1 MHPLLPRSF
10 VVTFQRALCCSL
22 LFLCGEPPTAQCSVL
37 SSDLPRSCQGHP
49 PRCVLGWLCCGREWL
64 CPCGC
69 HTALHVCTLA
79 VHSQPEAPLCPPSL
93 SSIFLVN
100 RCVAGRFLWTLWGGL
115 YSFSFSPCLLSRF
128 LVCCVSM
135 EGSSLYKLLCLNS
148 VQPWAGFSFPCGA
161 PPLNIYRKFMSSLD
175 LLNKCPFLGWP
186 LRTASKLSGL
196 LCGTRG
202 GLCPWLCGGYHV
214 AGEPTPQEMSK
225 AGSDSD
231 WALPSSPQVH
241 LSTQLPERS

>member
-135 EGSSLYKLLCLNS
+135 EGSSLYLRPEGFEHGDAVTSKGSAGPGPLA
-148 VQPWAGFSFPCGA
+148 PWLVGCAALG
-161 PPLNIYRKFMSSLD
+161 D
-175 LLNKCPFLGWP
+175 LLRPAGLG
-186 LRTASKLSGL
+186 L
-196 LCGTRG
+196 GTRVTRTVETG
-202 GLCPWLCGGYHV
+202 PRMRPALSWPPGLCSCCFASFGDKCGPRRRRLHGGARELCF
-214 AGEPTPQEMSK
+214 
-225 AGSDSD
+225 
-231 WALPSSPQVH
+231 LQV
-241 LSTQLPERS
+241 